1 MDPKKSPPSKLFY
14 SKQTPAPS
22 SIKSLDFRQSLSIN
36 SVKSLTSQFN
46 SKMGHF
52 FSPKASLEFKSPLF
66 QQSETSLPKK
76 KPEQV
81 SPQLYFI
88 SKQKI
93 AKPEEAKGFKG
104 VLSEIY
110 NKDTFGEEKKGSFLE
125 KRPESGEKAI
135 VTNNENS
142 TVEKTLGAGR
152 VDLFY
157 RGQVLK
163 ILIETPEEKTFSWLK
178 SRMLNEVIR
187 CETEKGNKV
196 DYSTILINGFA
207 SRDGFFLI
215 DFALHSISDW
225 SLGFLKNKRISLV
238 SLIREARLEVGLT
251 SRQSLKQYEL
261 LKVIGS
267 GGFSQVILGR
277 KKDTR
282 RMYALKI
289 IRRDFIHKN
298 EKESIIMNE
307 INILKSCDNP
317 FIVHLESAFKTV
329 LFHFKS
335 LSFNF
340 FSSSANTSYLS
351 WISVPEESSSVC

>member
-1 MDPKKSPPSKLFY
+1 MDPKKSPSTKILYKNQMPLS
-14 SKQTPAPS
+14 T
-22 SIKSLDFRQSLSIN
+22 SIKSLDFRGSLSIN
-36 SVKSLTSQFN
+36 SVKSINTQLN

-52 FSPKASLEFKSPLF
+52 FSPKASLEFKMPVFSHV
-66 QQSETSLPKK
+66 ETSLPKK
-76 KPEQV
+76 KPETI

-93 AKPEEAKGFKG
+93 SKPEEAKSQNFKG

-110 NKDTFGEEKKGSFLE
+110 NKDTFIEEKKGSFVE
-125 KRPESGEKAI
+125 KRPESIEKSLPN
-135 VTNNENS
+135 NNENS
-142 TVEKTLGAGR
+142 TIEKSLGAGR
-152 VDLFY
+152 VDLYY
-157 RGQVLK
+157 RGLVLK
-163 ILIETPEEKTFSWLK
+163 IMVENPEEKSFSWLK
-178 SRMLNEVIR
+178 TRLLNEVIKT
-187 CETEKGNKV
+187 ESEKGNKCEI
-196 DYSTILINGFA
+196 TNLPINGF
-207 SRDGFFLI
+207 SSKDGFFLI
-215 DFALHSISDW
+215 DFALHSIKDW
-225 SLGFLKNKRISLV
+225 GLAFLKNKRIALLP
-238 SLIREARLEVGLT
+238 LIRETKVYESLS

-307 INILKSCDNP
+307 INILKSCDHT

-329 LFHFKS
+329 
-335 LSFNF
+335 NF
-340 FSSSANTSYLS
+340 LLLINFIL
-351 WISVPEESSSVC
+351 